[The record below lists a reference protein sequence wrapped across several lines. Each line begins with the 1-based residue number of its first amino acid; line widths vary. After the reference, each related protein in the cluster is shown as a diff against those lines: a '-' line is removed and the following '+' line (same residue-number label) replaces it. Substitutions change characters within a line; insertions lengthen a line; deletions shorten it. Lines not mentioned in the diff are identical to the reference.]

1 MRRENKMDSF
11 QNVTVLGDGAW
22 GTALAMV
29 LAGNGKNTILWGPF
43 AENLRQIREKRENK
57 FLKGVAVP
65 ENILIEEE
73 MANAVENAEL
83 LVLASPSQYM
93 RGTLEK
99 LKKCFDPSR
108 HALVNIAKGIE
119 VGSLLSMSGICKE
132 ILGKDL
138 QYCAISG
145 PSHAEEVSRMMPT
158 LVTLA
163 SADQDLAIKARDTFM
178 NPYLRIYTSS
188 DLTGVELG
196 GALKNVYAVAAGIID
211 GMGMGD
217 NPKAAL
223 MTRAIA
229 EMTRLGVS
237 LGGDERTFAG
247 LSGIGD
253 LIVTCTSR
261 HSRNR
266 FVGEEL
272 GKGRKI
278 GEITSE
284 MGMTVAEGVKTAKSA
299 RDLAWKCGVET
310 PIVNAVYDVIYK
322 EKDPREAVTELM
334 TRRAK
339 PENE

>member
-1 MRRENKMDSF
+1 MECF
-11 QNVTVLGDGAW
+11 QNVTVLGDGGW

-29 LAGNGKNTILWGPF
+29 LAENGRNTILWGPF
-43 AENLRQIREKRENK
+43 PENINEIRAARENK
-57 FLKGVAVP
+57 FLKGVTLP
-65 ENILIEEE
+65 ENILFEEKME
-73 MANAVENAEL
+73 NAVENAEL

-99 LKKCFDPSR
+99 LKDCFDPSR
-108 HALVNIAKGIE
+108 HILVNIAKGIE
-119 VGSLLSMSGICKE
+119 VDSLLSMNGVCKE
-132 ILGKDL
+132 LLGKNI

-145 PSHAEEVSRMMPT
+145 PSHAEEVSRKVPT

-163 SADQDLAIKARDTFM
+163 SANQDLAIKARNTFM
-178 NPYLRIYTSS
+178 NPFFRIYTSS
-188 DLTGVELG
+188 DVTGVELG
-196 GALKNVYAVAAGIID
+196 GALKNVYAVAAGILD
-211 GMGMGD
+211 GMGLGD

-229 EMTRLGVS
+229 EMTRLGIS

-253 LIVTCTSR
+253 LIVTCTSK

-278 GEITSE
+278 EEITSG
-284 MGMTVAEGVKTAKSA
+284 MGMSVAEGVKTAKSA

-322 EKDPREAVTELM
+322 GKNPGETIAELM

-339 PENE
+339 QENE